1 MDWINI
7 SSKWMDYIKKY
18 RYVALVL
25 LAGLILMG
33 LPEGKKADENAPQV
47 TNPSGQPQSLQ
58 DSLAQILSQ
67 IEGAGKVKVLLTA
80 AAGEEVLY
88 QMDEDID
95 QSENSRDVRRETV
108 LITDAQRSQGGLVRQ
123 VNPPQYQGAIILCQG
138 AGSPSVKLSVVEAVS
153 DATGLTYDRITVLK
167 MK

>member
-1 MDWINI
+1 MDWISV

-25 LAGLILMG
+25 LAGLVLMA
-33 LPEGKKADENAPQV
+33 LPEGEDAQENTMQAKEETVCQE
-47 TNPSGQPQSLQ
+47 NLEDALS
-58 DSLAQILSQ
+58 QILSQ
-67 IEGAGKVKVLLTA
+67 IEGAGKVKVLLTE

-88 QMDEDID
+88 QTDEDID
-95 QSENSRDVRRETV
+95 QSDQSRDVRRETV
-108 LITDAQRSQGGLVRQ
+108 LVTDAQRSQNGLVRQ
-123 VNPPQYQGAIILCQG
+123 VNPPQYQGAVILCQG

>member
-1 MDWINI
+1 MDWISI

-33 LPEGKKADENAPQV
+33 LPESKESQEDVPQV
-47 TNPSGQPQSLQ
+47 AQQTGQPQSLQ
-58 DSLAQILSQ
+58 DSLAHILSQ
-67 IEGAGKVKVLLTA
+67 IEGAGKVKVLLTE

-88 QMDEDID
+88 QTDEDIA
-95 QSENSRDVRRETV
+95 QSENTSDIRRETV
-108 LITDAQRSQGGLVRQ
+108 LITDTQRSQNGLVRQ
-123 VNPPQYQGAIILCQG
+123 VNPPQYQGAIVLCQG
-138 AGSPSVKLSVVEAVS
+138 AGSPAVKLSIAEAVS
-153 DATGLTYDRITVLK
+153 DATGLTFDRITVLK

>member
-1 MDWINI
+1 MDWISVSN
-7 SSKWMDYIKKY
+7 KWMDYIKKY

-25 LAGLILMG
+25 LAGLILMV
-33 LPEGKKADENAPQV
+33 LPGGNQSQEDTSKV
-47 TNPSGQPQSLQ
+47 TNPSEQPQDLQ

-67 IEGAGKVKVLLTA
+67 IEGAGKVKVLLTE

-88 QMDEDID
+88 QTDEDID
-95 QSENSRDVRRETV
+95 QSDQSRDVRRETV
-108 LITDAQRSQGGLVRQ
+108 LVTDAQRSQNGLVRQ
-123 VNPPQYQGAIILCQG
+123 VNPPQYQGAVILCQG

>member
-1 MDWINI
+1 MDWISVSN
-7 SSKWMDYIKKY
+7 KWMDYIKKY

-25 LAGLILMG
+25 LAGLILMV
-33 LPEGKKADENAPQV
+33 LPGGNLSQEDTPKV
-47 TNPSGQPQSLQ
+47 TNPSEQPQDLQ

-67 IEGAGKVKVLLTA
+67 IEGAGKVKVLLTE

-88 QMDEDID
+88 QTDEDID
-95 QSENSRDVRRETV
+95 QSDQSRDVRRETV
-108 LITDAQRSQGGLVRQ
+108 LVTDAQRSQNGLVRQ
-123 VNPPQYQGAIILCQG
+123 VNPPQYQGAVILCQG